1 MTRPTAPREF
11 EMKIDIAAPRAA
23 VWKAIAT
30 DTGLRRWFPP
40 EAKVSP
46 GVGGEVLWRWNEH
59 FSWPQQIEIWE
70 PESRLRTRYDSS
82 VEDGEGGR
90 RPLFVDF
97 LLEGEGGRTTLR
109 LVQSGF
115 GPEAAFDHEYDG
127 ISRGWPVELRSLR
140 LYLEQHAGKDRR
152 LAWAKTAIR
161 LDADEAWRRLTGDDG
176 LACGASI
183 DELSEGDS
191 FRIRTAAGDVLEGD
205 ALQCHRREFTGR
217 VRNHGDG
224 FLRISADEWQGAT
237 HVWMWL
243 ATYGQPQDRVAELQ
257 ARWDAMLG
265 RLFQSQDEAAITGGA

>member
-1 MTRPTAPREF
+1 MTRPSSPREF

-23 VWKAIAT
+23 VWKAITT
-30 DTGLRRWFPP
+30 DTELRRWFPP
-40 EAKVSP
+40 EAEVSP

-70 PESRLRTRYDSS
+70 PESRLRTRYDST
-82 VEDGEGGR
+82 VEDGGGGR

-161 LDADEAWRRLTGDDG
+161 LDADEAWRRLTADDG
-176 LACGASI
+176 LACGALGSF
-183 DELSEGDS
+183 EGS
-191 FRIRTAAGDVLEGD
+191 SVASRRKRGPMALRPWVSQVCFYPNKYTLRSAAKHHLY
-205 ALQCHRREFTGR
+205 R
-217 VRNHGDG
+217 
-224 FLRISADEWQGAT
+224 
-237 HVWMWL
+237 
-243 ATYGQPQDRVAELQ
+243 
-257 ARWDAMLG
+257 
-265 RLFQSQDEAAITGGA
+265 